1 MIKDITPIA
10 SYLYQQYSYDDTT
23 QYLQPFFTAYNN
35 SSQTNLNRINDL
47 NLPIYWGLSGKLL
60 DWVALSLYGFERPVL
75 PKGNYRTLGLYNT
88 NQLNE
93 FQYNEEY
100 ELAPQTFYECTDDI
114 FKRCITW
121 NFFKG
126 DGMQFDIQW
135 LKRKIA
141 RFLIGGANP
150 SIQETWQISVTFP
163 VEGEVLINIDQGISL
178 GEDGSLFNTFEFD
191 QRPMNTP
198 TKLIPLIPTELAPIL
213 QAAINAQ
220 VLQLPV
226 GFTYTVVY

>member
-1 MIKDITPIA
+1 VITDLTPIQ
-10 SYLYQQYSYDDTT
+10 SYLYQQYAYDNTT
-23 QYLQPFFTAYNN
+23 QYIQPFFTAYNTQ
-35 SSQTNLNRINDL
+35 SQTNLDRINNL
-47 NLPIYWGLSGKLL
+47 NLPIYWGLSGALL

-75 PKGNYRTLGLYNT
+75 PQGNSRTLGLYNT
-88 NQLNE
+88 NELNE

-100 ELAPQTFYECTDDI
+100 VLAPQTFYECTDDI

-135 LKRKIA
+135 LKRRVV
-141 RFLIGGANP
+141 RFLLGGANP
-150 SIQETWQISVTFP
+150 NIQEHWQISVTFP
-163 VEGEVLINIDQGISL
+163 AEDEVIIHIRQGISSG
-178 GEDGSLFNTFEFD
+178 GEGSLFNTFELD
-191 QRPMNTP
+191 KTPLNTP
-198 TKLIPLIPTELAPIL
+198 TQIVNLIPIDLAPIL
-213 QAAINAQ
+213 ASAINAG